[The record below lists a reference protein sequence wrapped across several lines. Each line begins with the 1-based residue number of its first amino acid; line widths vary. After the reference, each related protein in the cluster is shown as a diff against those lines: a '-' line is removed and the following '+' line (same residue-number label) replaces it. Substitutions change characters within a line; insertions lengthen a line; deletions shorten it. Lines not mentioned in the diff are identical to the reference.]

1 MLEKLIVAVS
11 AHTGAGKN
19 VFIDVAK
26 NLGYFCFDMGD
37 VVRVIEPANRG
48 IPKERMTKELE
59 SQLRTELRQKHG
71 PAAIAMVASEYIK
84 KQPARVIFVSDVV
97 SEAEVNYFQ
106 AQFGKKFCIVAVLA
120 DYEVRVRRVTSRADR
135 PRDRS
140 YVDERDKWAQEV
152 GLPQVL
158 ENADYAI
165 ENNCDSLAE
174 FHGRARGLITKIFRE
189 KAA

>member
-97 SEAEVNYFQ
+97 
-106 AQFGKKFCIVAVLA
+106 
-120 DYEVRVRRVTSRADR
+120 
-135 PRDRS
+135 
-140 YVDERDKWAQEV
+140 
-152 GLPQVL
+152 
-158 ENADYAI
+158 
-165 ENNCDSLAE
+165 
-174 FHGRARGLITKIFRE
+174 
-189 KAA
+189 